1 MQPTRLAKTT
11 PTTEKI
17 PATAPGLCRIPDSDI
32 TWSCWAFATI
42 DVDVT
47 NDPLL
52 SVEVLQRVTSGGVVM
67 NFEPFESVVVKPK
80 GFDRVDAGCVVIV
93 LVSGP
98 VEAVAW
104 TTVTEITVEKGCLR
118 TEVSVAFVAVL
129 AGVELVEEG
138 KSALV
143 ETEGGGACGESL
155 CGKAGGMLAD
165 ADATPILGAV
175 DIVCESTVDSID
187 IDGAGVDFTYSGL
200 KSMLSTQ
207 MR

>member
-1 MQPTRLAKTT
+1 
-11 PTTEKI
+11 
-17 PATAPGLCRIPDSDI
+17 
-32 TWSCWAFATI
+32 
-42 DVDVT
+42 
-47 NDPLL
+47 
-52 SVEVLQRVTSGGVVM
+52 M

-155 CGKAGGMLAD
+155 CGKAGMLCN
-165 ADATPILGAV
+165 GQHFAV
-175 DIVCESTVDSID
+175 KYNEW
-187 IDGAGVDFTYSGL
+187 FTL
-200 KSMLSTQ
+200 Q
-207 MR
+207 MPMPRQF